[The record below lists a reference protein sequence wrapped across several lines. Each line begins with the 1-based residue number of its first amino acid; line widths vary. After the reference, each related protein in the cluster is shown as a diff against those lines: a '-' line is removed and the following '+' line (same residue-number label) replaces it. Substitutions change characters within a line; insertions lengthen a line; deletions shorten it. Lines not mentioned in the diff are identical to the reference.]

1 MAIMLLY
8 PICSVGAEPL
18 RMVYNPFTGK
28 MDYVTQLTSNTLPGG
43 STQYLGSIHVLDENV
58 LQGNATSFNFTGTGV
73 TCVLSGKV
81 LTCTIPGG
89 GVGGEP
95 SFALFTTTGEPK
107 IEAAGGFLLFRS
119 TGQQKIEDAGG
130 FVLFRSTGENGVREG
145 AGFRLFQGT
154 ATALLSDWELFKST
168 TQGKID
174 NAAGF
179 LLFKSTGEQGIR
191 EAGGFTLF
199 RSTGESEVNRINII
213 QSQVFTIISSNV
225 APGAVTGIHI
235 GASAIRSSHTNLS
248 TDLVAIGSMNVVGSI
263 ISTSPIF
270 GRQAVFS
277 TMSVIGTITSTSQ
290 IVGIHSGNG
299 DLLTRIRD
307 FAPNSIYSSATTG
320 LFQSSFSALHAQDE
334 STYLGGIS
342 TINFTGEGVSASQTG
357 GVLNVNVPGG
367 GVGSSTYS
375 GTHFQNESS
384 YIGAGSTVN
393 CTGAGIDCSQAGGV
407 TTINVPGGGSL
418 DPTAP
423 ITVGSMTSV
432 GSITTTGT
440 VISSQLN
447 ISTITFNRTLNTK
460 NALPNKQDFS
470 AGWQWVGSSYS
481 STAISTITVDMTG
494 STYAAYRFI
503 FTTTATTPGTGR
515 DVMMTFNGDF
525 EKREARRYASSRRTL
540 ATLTS
545 SSAARGILLM
555 NISTT
560 SNISVDATVL
570 ANPLNA
576 PKVGKYDVTTMPE
589 RFWAIPVSSNTGI
602 PTIIDGRFSWND
614 FTQQISSVSFS
625 CIGGGI
631 TGGFFG
637 PPVSLKVFGATE
649 VVP

>member
-8 PICSVGAEPL
+8 PVCRVGAEPL

-107 IEAAGGFLLFRS
+107 IEASGGFLLFRS

-145 AGFRLFQGT
+145 AGFRLFQ
-154 ATALLSDWELFKST
+154 
-168 TQGKID
+168 
-174 NAAGF
+174 
-179 LLFKSTGEQGIR
+179 STGELGIREGAGFRLFQSTGESGIR
-191 EAGGFTLF
+191 EAAGFRLFNSTLP
-199 RSTGESEVNRINII
+199 
-213 QSQVFTIISSNV
+213 
-225 APGAVTGIHI
+225 A
-235 GASAIRSSHTNLS
+235 NLL
-248 TDLVAIGSMNVVGSI
+248 TVGSMSVVGSI
-263 ISTSPIF
+263 ITTSTIY
-270 GRQAVFS
+270 GREATFY
-277 TMSVIGTITSTSQ
+277 TMSVIGTITSTSGFIGPVSSITAQ
-290 IVGIHSGNG
+290 SVNPQALQSDDDPANGEVPKWNSATNKIAWSSDNDSGASS
-299 DLLTRIRD
+299 T
-307 FAPNSIYSSATTG
+307 ASSATVSN
-320 LFQSSFSALHAQDE
+320 LFFTDEATPLGPGSSV
-334 STYLGGIS
+334 T
-342 TINFTGEGVSASQTG
+342 FTGPGVTA
-357 GVLNVNVPGG
+357 
-367 GVGSSTYS
+367 
-375 GTHFQNESS
+375 
-384 YIGAGSTVN
+384 
-393 CTGAGIDCSQAGGV
+393 SQAGGV

-589 RFWAIPVSSNTGI
+589 RFWGIPVSSNTGI